1 MSQAAQKA
9 PYARQFSP
17 FDERVVLFMYV
28 AATSNEENAADG
40 LFQQPRKKGFD
51 YTGVSQVMTWSE
63 A

>member
-1 MSQAAQKA
+1 
-9 PYARQFSP
+9 
-17 FDERVVLFMYV
+17 MYV
-28 AATSNEENAADG
+28 AATSNEDNAADG